1 MAVATKAR
9 SQSTK
14 QPAKLKPK
22 KISGAEIIYRS
33 LEREGVKYV
42 FGHPG
47 AILLT
52 LLDLFLERS
61 KIKHLL
67 IRHEQCAAHMAEGY
81 ARASGEVGVCLT
93 TSGPGATNLITGIT
107 DAYMDSI
114 PIVCLTGQVA
124 TTMVGNDAFQEADI
138 VGMTRTVT
146 KHSYLVK
153 STDDLAETIQ
163 EAFYIARTGRP
174 GPVLVDLPKDVLLGD
189 GHYQIPEKVD
199 LRGYKPTTKGHPRQI
214 QRVAEAIKESK
225 QPLLYV
231 GGGAIHSEAHKE
243 ILKLAE
249 TAEIPVTYTL
259 LGAGAFP
266 SAHELSLGMLGM
278 HGTAYA
284 NYATMEC
291 DLLIAVGARF
301 DDRVTGK
308 VSEFA
313 TRAKIIHIDIDPTAI
328 GKNKAADIPVVGD
341 ARLVLAEVNKLVK
354 PQKRALW
361 KKRIQNLRAEYP
373 LTFDSPEGAPIKP
386 QEAIV
391 ALSEEVGDKAIIT
404 TEVGQHQM
412 WAAQFYN
419 FTFPRQFISSGG
431 LGTMGFGFPAA
442 IGVALARPDKLAID
456 IAGDGSFQ
464 MVMQEVATAVQ
475 YGIPVKVFL
484 LNNAT
489 LGMVRQW
496 QDLFMDRRF
505 SEVDFDSS
513 PDYVKLAEAFG
524 ASGRRIVD
532 KEELRPAIQE
542 MITTPGPYI
551 LDVIVDPDE
560 LVFPMVPAGSA
571 TKDMIVRDSRKK
583 VLQGKLSALPD
594 N

>member
-1 MAVATKAR
+1 VATKTK
-9 SQSTK
+9 SQTTK
-14 QPAKLKPK
+14 QPSKLKPK

-81 ARASGEVGVCLT
+81 ARASGTVGVCLT

-124 TTMVGNDAFQEADI
+124 TSMVGNDAFQEADI

-189 GHYQIPEKVD
+189 GFYQIPEKVD

-231 GGGAIHSEAHKE
+231 GGGAIHAEAHKE

-583 VLQGKLSALPD
+583 VLRGKLSALPD

>member
-1 MAVATKAR
+1 MALTTPKA
-9 SQSTK
+9 K
-14 QPAKLKPK
+14 QPVPIKPS

-33 LEREGVKYV
+33 LEREGVKHV

-52 LLDLFLERS
+52 LLDLFL
-61 KIKHLL
+61 KKHHIQHILA
-67 IRHEQCAAHMAEGY
+67 RHEQCAAHMAEGY
-81 ARASGEVGVCLT
+81 ARAGGTVGVCLV

-124 TTMVGNDAFQEADI
+124 THMVGNDAFQEADI

-153 STDDLAETIQ
+153 RTEDLPTVLQ

-174 GPVLVDLPKDVLLGD
+174 GPVLVDLPKDVILGEAAFD
-189 GHYQIPEKVD
+189 APEQPD
-199 LRGYKPTTKGHPRQI
+199 IRGYKPTTRGHPRQI
-214 QRVAEAIKESK
+214 ERVAQAIAEAK
-225 QPLLYV
+225 QPILYV
-231 GGGAIHSEAHKE
+231 GGGAIHAEAHPE

-249 TAEIPVTYTL
+249 AADIPVTYTL
-259 LGAGAFP
+259 MGAGSFP
-266 SAHELSLGMLGM
+266 SAHPLSLGMLGM

-284 NYATMEC
+284 NYAVCEC

-313 TRAKIIHIDIDPTAI
+313 PRAKIIHIDIDPTAI
-328 GKNKAADIPVVGD
+328 GKNKPVDIPVVGD
-341 ARLVLAEVNKLVK
+341 ARLVLHEVNKLIK
-354 PQKRALW
+354 AQKRSLW
-361 KKRIQNLRAEYP
+361 RKRVDHLREEFP
-373 LTFDSPEGAPIKP
+373 LVFDSQRSPVKP
-386 QEAIV
+386 QEAILT
-391 ALSEEVGDKAIIT
+391 LSQEVGERAVIT

-419 FTFPRQFISSGG
+419 FTFARQFISSGG

-442 IGVALARPDKLAID
+442 IGAALARPDKLAID

-464 MVMQEVATAVQ
+464 MVMQELATAVQ
-475 YGIPVKVFL
+475 YQIPVKVFL
-484 LNNAT
+484 LNNST

-505 SEVDFDSS
+505 SQVGLEVS

-524 ASGRRIVD
+524 ARGRRITD
-532 KEELRPAIQE
+532 REELRPAIRE
-542 MITTPGPYI
+542 MVETPGPFI
-551 LDVIVDPDE
+551 LDVVVDPDE
-560 LVFPMVPAGSA
+560 LVFPMVPAGGA
-571 TKDMIVRDSRKK
+571 TKDMIVRDGRKRG
-583 VLQGKLSALPD
+583 LSGKLSALPD
-594 N
+594 T

>member
-1 MAVATKAR
+1 MAVATKAK

-361 KKRIQNLRAEYP
+361 KKRIQNLRTEYP

-583 VLQGKLSALPD
+583 VLRGKLSALPD

>member
-9 SQSTK
+9 SQTTRQPTK
-14 QPAKLKPK
+14 LTPK

-81 ARASGEVGVCLT
+81 ARASGKVGVCLT

-189 GHYQIPEKVD
+189 GPYQIPEKVD

-214 QRVAEAIKESK
+214 KRVAETIKESK

-231 GGGAIHSEAHKE
+231 GGGAIHAEAHSE

-328 GKNKAADIPVVGD
+328 GKNKAADVPVVGD
-341 ARLVLAEVNKLVK
+341 ARQVLAEVNKLVK

-373 LTFDSPEGAPIKP
+373 LSFDSPEGAPIKP

-583 VLQGKLSALPD
+583 VLRGKLSALPD

>member
-231 GGGAIHSEAHKE
+231 GGGAIHAEAHKE

-373 LTFDSPEGAPIKP
+373 LSFDSPEGAPIKP

-583 VLQGKLSALPD
+583 VLRGKLSALPD